1 MKKNYI
7 LIGDSIV
14 YGIGDYD
21 NCGWA
26 TEFKKYIM
34 RKDNTKE
41 CNNLVNIA
49 AFPGARSYNILD
61 RIDNGV
67 ITFGEFLEIIYL
79 EAFDRYFDFKNIVIL
94 SIGINDTQCF
104 NGVYSNSKESYKSNL
119 EDIIKKVKDR
129 GFELII
135 LGLTKTGCK
144 DKIEFKPNK
153 IYDNKVILQYDEI
166 VRNICKNN
174 DIVYIPIFNILND
187 EDFIDGLHPNTNGH
201 KKIYEEII
209 KTI

>member
-61 RIDNGV
+61 RIDNILDG
-67 ITFGEFLEIIYL
+67 YKY
-79 EAFDRYFDFKNIVIL
+79 DDFKNIVIL